1 MMAFRLNSVCAVIVG
16 ILTFGQQPAF
26 AASSLMGTLAEVFRF
41 PAVMPLPAFEN
52 LKPAILPGSPIF
64 GMPAR
69 SEPDVEIIDAGR
81 IRTCNIPDPAAPIR
95 RSTEGFLQRF
105 IGAENIDEL
114 HSLFGLSEQDA
125 LRIATYEVR
134 LRNAASFT
142 APFDDVEKNFASAM
156 KDKSCAGTPPA
167 VPRMVVRTV
176 VADVEVE
183 FRGSQPLSGAIADK
197 LHAAGAQNLSYS
209 GDRTSLRFSL
219 AARLVALNVK

>member
-1 MMAFRLNSVCAVIVG
+1 MAFRLNLVCAALVG
-16 ILTFGQQPAF
+16 ILAFSQQPAS
-26 AASSLMGTLAEVFRF
+26 AASSLMGTITEIFRF
-41 PAVMPLPAFEN
+41 PAVMPLPVFEN

-69 SEPDVEIIDAGR
+69 SEPDVEVVDASR

-95 RSTEGFLQRF
+95 RSTEGFLKRF
-105 IGAENIDEL
+105 IGAENIEEL
-114 HSLFGLSEQDA
+114 HLLFGLSQQDA
-125 LRIATYEVR
+125 QSIDTYEVR
-134 LRNAASFT
+134 LRNAASLT

-156 KDKSCAGTPPA
+156 KGKSCAGTPPA

-183 FRGSQPLSGAIADK
+183 FRGPQPLSAGIADK

-209 GDRTSLRFSL
+209 GDRTRLRFSL
-219 AARLVALNVK
+219 AGRLVALNVK